1 MVSLSDLLRLD
12 QIQLN
17 LQGADKASVLRE
29 LVEAVPE
36 LRDEPA
42 QRDVFLQAL
51 LDREKLHTTA
61 IGEGI
66 ALPHARNPLGGLL
79 KKPLIVFGR
88 HLSGVSFG
96 ALDNN
101 PVHLLFLIASPDLT
115 DHLAILARI
124 SRVLRDQKLR
134 GELMGVM
141 KNEEVI
147 RLMKEA
153 EQRLGK

>member
-1 MVSLSDLLRLD
+1 MLSLSDLLRLD

-17 LQGADKASVLRE
+17 LQGADKPSVLRE
-29 LVEAVPE
+29 LVEVVRE
-36 LRDEPA
+36 LRDEPV
-42 QRDVFLQAL
+42 QREIFLQAL

-88 HLSGVSFG
+88 HLSGVPFD
-96 ALDNN
+96 ALDGN
-101 PVHLLFLIASPDLT
+101 PVQLFFLIASPDLT

-124 SRVLRDQKLR
+124 SRVIRDQKLR
-134 GELMGVM
+134 GELMAAM
-141 KNEEVI
+141 TNEEVI
-147 RLMKEA
+147 RSMKEA
-153 EQRLGK
+153 EQRLAK

>member
-17 LQGADKASVLRE
+17 LQGADKPSVLRE
-29 LVEAVPE
+29 LVEVVPE
-36 LRDEPA
+36 LRDEPV
-42 QRDVFLQAL
+42 QRQIFLQAL

-88 HLSGVSFG
+88 HLSGVPFD
-96 ALDNN
+96 ALDGN
-101 PVHLLFLIASPDLT
+101 PVQLFFLIASPDLT

-134 GELMGVM
+134 GELMAAM
-141 KNEEVI
+141 TNEEVI
-147 RLMKEA
+147 RSMKEA